1 MASVD
6 ERLRERD
13 FAEYEPDPS
22 LFERL
27 PLAADVRASRRRRS
41 GRLGDRLDL
50 ARTLRATAATGEP
63 NVLRRSRRMERL
75 RPLVFLCDVSGSMA
89 PYARA
94 LLNYSHAVQKAR
106 PRVRAF
112 SFATRLTELSGRR
125 QAPDPADMGGGTR
138 IGASL
143 RAFNDRYAQRGIA
156 RGGTVVILSDGW
168 ERETPE
174 LIAEQM
180 ARLRRLCRRI
190 VWVNPQKKHPA
201 YQPLA
206 GGMAAALPYLDAL
219 VEGHNLRTISAVA
232 DAVEGTVRVKTT

>member
-1 MASVD
+1 
-6 ERLRERD
+6 
-13 FAEYEPDPS
+13 
-22 LFERL
+22 
-27 PLAADVRASRRRRS
+27 
-41 GRLGDRLDL
+41 
-50 ARTLRATAATGEP
+50 
-63 NVLRRSRRMERL
+63 
-75 RPLVFLCDVSGSMA
+75 VFLCDVSGSMA

-94 LLNYSHAVQKAR
+94 LLTYARAVQKAR

-112 SFATRLTELSGRR
+112 SFATRLTDLSSQRR
-125 QAPDPADMGGGTR
+125 SAPDPPDMGGGTR

-143 RAFNDRYAQRGIA
+143 RAFHDGYARRGIA

-168 ERETPE
+168 ERESPQ
-174 LIAEQM
+174 LIAEEM

-219 VEGHNLRTISAVA
+219 VEGHNLRTIAAVA
-232 DAVEGTVRVKTT
+232 DAIEGTT